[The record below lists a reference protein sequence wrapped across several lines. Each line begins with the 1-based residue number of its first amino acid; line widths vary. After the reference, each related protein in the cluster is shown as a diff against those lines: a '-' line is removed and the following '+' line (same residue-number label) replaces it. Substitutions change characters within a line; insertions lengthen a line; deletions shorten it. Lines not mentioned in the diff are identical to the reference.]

1 MLTLSKMTLLVHLQ
15 APLHARCRWRGGCAR
30 GTARA
35 QCGQNDG
42 HGEQGDPSWYYD
54 FVSTYACTSYHDP
67 RSLSRSQVK
76 RTLMMTTT
84 KDRGRIVLI
93 RPQGHGKESSMERRT

>member
-1 MLTLSKMTLLVHLQ
+1 
-15 APLHARCRWRGGCAR
+15 
-30 GTARA
+30 
-35 QCGQNDG
+35 
-42 HGEQGDPSWYYD
+42 
-54 FVSTYACTSYHDP
+54 
-67 RSLSRSQVK
+67 VK